1 LGSRHYSDQSKT
13 ANVLEVLEELH
24 PKKVLVASV
33 LDQGFKDDVH
43 RWASAIPGL
52 QVEFI
57 HTQATSHGVRV
68 AYTDPSRLGVD
79 RFLALVA
86 ARHHILTARVIIDCG
101 TAVTIDALS
110 LDGRHLGG
118 LILPGLGMMR
128 GCLVSDT
135 SLIDLSHYSLVNPLF
150 ARDTGD
156 AVLSGTLRML
166 AAAIDR
172 IGTDMEAQL
181 DGPVTRL
188 ICGGDAERLIPLLD
202 YDSVHDPLLVLKGL
216 ALFAQS

>member
-1 LGSRHYSDQSKT
+1 
-13 ANVLEVLEELH
+13 VLEVLDELH
-24 PKKVLVASV
+24 PKRVLVASV

-43 RWASAIPGL
+43 RWADAIPGL
-52 QVEFI
+52 QVEFV
-57 HTQATSHGVRV
+57 HTQATAHGVRI
-68 AYTDPSRLGVD
+68 AYTEPSRLGVD

-86 ARHHILTARVIIDCG
+86 ARHHIHTASVIVDCG

-110 LDGRHLGG
+110 VGGRHLGG

-135 SLIDLSHYSLVNPLF
+135 SLIDLSHSSLETSLF

-172 IGTDMEAQL
+172 IGTDMETHL
-181 DGPVTRL
+181 DGVVTRL
-188 ICGGDAERLIPLLD
+188 ICGGDAERLIPLLG

-216 ALFAQS
+216 ALFAE